1 MLAFAGF
8 TPSSSFR
15 AAAKAGAGPGTGGA
29 GARGHGARDGWS
41 DSPCEATPVPDR
53 SPSAPSQRPGDPER
67 SIFVRLRE
75 GGYRL
80 RDHTLFHLYVSTSP
94 CGDARLNSP
103 YEVTAERKTTSS
115 PVTRPPPAW
124 DGFQAAC
131 ADRAGAPGLGRWAR
145 VASEAPSSSL
155 QNLSLSPGHRA
166 GWPETRNKL
175 SLPVPTALW
184 GARSPHPG
192 LRDGDQGDRSSSS
205 LRLLCLPQWRLGRR

>member
-1 MLAFAGF
+1 MTTGKRDKDGVSAMLAFAGF
-8 TPSSSFR
+8 TPSSRFR

-29 GARGHGARDGWS
+29 GARGHGDRDGRS
-41 DSPCEATPVPDR
+41 DSPCEATPVTDR

-115 PVTRPPPAW
+115 PVTRPPPTRDA
-124 DGFQAAC
+124 
-131 ADRAGAPGLGRWAR
+131 APGCLCRPGGCARPRALGAGGVQDPVIVPPEPQPEPRSQSW
-145 VASEAPSSSL
+145 VA
-155 QNLSLSPGHRA
+155 
-166 GWPETRNKL
+166 
-175 SLPVPTALW
+175 
-184 GARSPHPG
+184 
-192 LRDGDQGDRSSSS
+192 
-205 LRLLCLPQWRLGRR
+205 